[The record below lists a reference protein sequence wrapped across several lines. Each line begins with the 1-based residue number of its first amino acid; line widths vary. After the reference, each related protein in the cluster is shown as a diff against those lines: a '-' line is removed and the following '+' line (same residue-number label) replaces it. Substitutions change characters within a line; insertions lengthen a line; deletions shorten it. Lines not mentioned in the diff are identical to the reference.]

1 LAQKKI
7 YDYKVE
13 PVKNKIISA
22 LKRRRLE
29 STVTDLVAATGLPT
43 YQVQETMKVVSNE
56 YRGHMK
62 VTESGEILYYF
73 PYGMRSQL
81 KGFGPAFRRTIRAA
95 WSTTLKALAFLFKIW
110 IMVMLVGY
118 FVLFVALLVL
128 AFLASIA
135 GSFASNS
142 SGSSSRRSRDG
153 GLGGGMGF
161 FLASQVIRWFID
173 IWFFSTIV
181 RDAQGGRARRA
192 RRPLHRS
199 VFSYVFGV
207 GDPNPGWDEAEKKTV
222 IRYIQGNKGIITI
235 EEFMTLTGRDTD
247 SAQHL
252 LNEYL
257 LEFQGEPEVTRE
269 GSLYYRFNDLLHS
282 KDLPK
287 EPVTRSTS
295 KKSLYPF
302 SSNKPTTNKWITFF
316 NVVNLLFGGYFL
328 YYSLVVV
335 VPQKGDGF
343 AYLYQITSFLAS
355 RFLGLDPTAVIPIA
369 LGIIPLAFSLLFFL
383 VPLVRRAREK
393 AKNLEIKRS
402 NFLKRL
408 FDRILQNPL
417 LVDPRKIQ
425 PSGADETPDRWEIF
439 RDQAAKRFAA
449 AKGADVEEVD
459 GAFVY
464 RISELDREQRD
475 VAALR
480 NSVDIASFNIG
491 KTIYDSGE

>member
-1 LAQKKI
+1 MAQKKI

-13 PVKNKIISA
+13 PVKNKILTA

-43 YQVQETMKVVSNE
+43 YQVQETMKLVSNE

-62 VTESGEILYYF
+62 VTESGELLYYF
-73 PYGMRSQL
+73 PYGLRSQL
-81 KGFGPAFRRTIRAA
+81 KGFGPAFRRAVRGI
-95 WSTTLKALAFLFKIW
+95 WSTTLKVLAFLFKIW
-110 IMVMLVGY
+110 IMVMLIGY

-135 GSFASNS
+135 GSVASNS
-142 SGSSSRRSRDG
+142 SGSSRRSRDG

-181 RDAQGGRARRA
+181 RDVQGGRARPA

-207 GDPNPGWDEAEKKTV
+207 GDANPGWDEAEKKA
-222 IRYIQGNKGIITI
+222 IIHYIQGNKGILTL
-235 EEFMTLTGRDTD
+235 EEFMTLTGRDAD

-257 LEFQGEPEVTRE
+257 LEFQGEPDVTRD
-269 GSLYYRFNDLLHS
+269 GTLYYRFNDLLHS

-287 EPVTRSTS
+287 EPVTRSTG
-295 KKSLYPF
+295 KKSVYPF
-302 SSNKPTTNKWITFF
+302 SSNKSATNKWITFF
-316 NVVNLLFGGYFL
+316 NVVNLFFGGYFL

-335 VPQKGDGF
+335 VPQKGDGL
-343 AYLYQITSFLAS
+343 AYLYQITSLLAS
-355 RFLGLDPTAVIPIA
+355 RFLGLDPTTVIPVV
-369 LGIIPLAFSLLFFL
+369 LGIIPLAFSILFFL
-383 VPLVRRAREK
+383 VPLIRRAREK
-393 AKNLEIKRS
+393 SKNQDIKRG

-408 FDRILQNPL
+408 YDRILQNPL

-425 PSGADETPDRWEIF
+425 PFGADESPDRWEAF
-439 RDQAAKRFAA
+439 RDQSIKRLAA
-449 AKGADVEEVD
+449 AKGADVEETE

-464 RISELDREQRD
+464 RITELDREQRD
-475 VAALR
+475 IAALR
-480 NSVDIASFNIG
+480 NSIDIASFNIG